1 MCLLQRATWP
11 TTVLGVNL
19 YDPRLVNCVRLFT
32 FCVTD
37 WQRRPFGQLAVN
49 GTGRQV
55 VAVGL
60 LDLKGALLV
69 VQGLAKLPSSLLPL
83 THSLPLLLSNS
94 FAINATL
101 EGNNNSNLDNPR
113 LPERSNTPLSVT
125 NWTRCRQPGTQKTCH
140 KRRTP
145 QNWSRT
151 RLRCPWPAPS
161 PSEF

>member
-1 MCLLQRATWP
+1 M
-11 TTVLGVNL
+11 LGVNL
-19 YDPRLVNCVRLFT
+19 YDPCLVNCLRLT
-32 FCVTD
+32 TIHVTD

-94 FAINATL
+94 FAVNATL
-101 EGNNNSNLDNPR
+101 EGNNNSNLDNPK
-113 LPERSNTPLSVT
+113 LPERSSTPRSVS
-125 NWTRCRQPGTQKTCH
+125 NWTRCRQPGTHACCKAH
-140 KRRTP
+140 FEL
-145 QNWSRT
+145 
-151 RLRCPWPAPS
+151 LRS
-161 PSEF
+161 